1 MLSLSSTF
9 ILPFHNSLPQNLL
22 LSSIGLSLQSKSS
35 KHANFCKSQNLILQR
50 NPPNFRL
57 NYKLSPY
64 SDDLLEVSDAQISQE
79 NPIVGISESR
89 GQGVSLDPFW
99 VASLLQ
105 SRSRLKDV
113 KLIHALILKCLNDS
127 VVFVNNNLISV
138 YLSFG
143 KLEEAR
149 KVFDE
154 MPERR
159 NVISWTTILNGYLNF
174 GLEDEGLSLFGEFV
188 KSEIQANGT
197 TFVCVLILCGK
208 KLNFELGKQ
217 VHACIIKG
225 KWSNLIVDSAVMYFY
240 AQCGDF
246 SSAFR
251 VFDGMKERDV
261 VTWTTMITSC
271 SQQGYG
277 EKAFS
282 LFSEM
287 LMHEYVPNEHTIC
300 SVLKVCGEEKALK
313 FGRQLHGIAVKKLIN
328 NDVYIGTSLLDMYAR
343 CGEIEDSRKVFDGM
357 KRRNMV
363 TWTSIIAGY
372 ARNGLGYEA
381 LKLFRVMKRRK
392 VAANNLTFVSIL
404 RACGSIGA
412 LVIGKEV
419 HAQLLK
425 NSSQNNIYIGSTLV
439 WLYCKCGEYGLA
451 SRVLQHMPLR
461 DVVSWTAMISG
472 CTQLG
477 YEFEAFEFLKE
488 MLKEG
493 VKPNP
498 FTYSSVLKACA
509 SLEAVKHGKLIHS
522 SLNKSPT
529 FSDNIFVGS
538 SLINMYAKCGFISD
552 ALQVFNSMKEKNL
565 VSWRSMIVGYAMNGY
580 CREALQLMY
589 QMQEEGLQ
597 VDDYTVTTVLS
608 ACGDVE
614 WNTESL
620 TDELLL
626 S

>member
-22 LSSIGLSLQSKSS
+22 LSSIGFSLQSKSS
-35 KHANFCKSQNLILQR
+35 KHANFCKTHNLILQR
-50 NPPNFRL
+50 NHPNFRL
-57 NYKLSPY
+57 NYKS
-64 SDDLLEVSDAQISQE
+64 SQNSADLLEVSDAQISQE
-79 NPIVGISESR
+79 NPIVGISVSR
-89 GQGVSLDPFW
+89 GQGVRLDPFW

-105 SRSRLKDV
+105 SCSRLKDV

-188 KSEIQANGT
+188 KSGIQANGT

-208 KLNFELGKQ
+208 RLNYKLGKQ

-225 KWSNLIVDSAVMYFY
+225 RWSNLIVDSAVMYFY

-251 VFDGMKERDV
+251 VFEGMKERDV

-287 LMHEYVPNEHTIC
+287 LMHEYIPNEHTIC
-300 SVLKVCGEEKALK
+300 SVLKACGEEKALK

-381 LKLFRVMKRRK
+381 LKLFHVMKRRK

-412 LVIGKEV
+412 LVTGKEI

-451 SRVLQHMPLR
+451 SQVLQHMPLR

-488 MLKEG
+488 MLSEG

-529 FSDNIFVGS
+529 ISDNIFVGS
-538 SLINMYAKCGFISD
+538 SLINMYAKCGCISD

-608 ACGDVE
+608 ACGGVE

-620 TDELLL
+620 TDELQL